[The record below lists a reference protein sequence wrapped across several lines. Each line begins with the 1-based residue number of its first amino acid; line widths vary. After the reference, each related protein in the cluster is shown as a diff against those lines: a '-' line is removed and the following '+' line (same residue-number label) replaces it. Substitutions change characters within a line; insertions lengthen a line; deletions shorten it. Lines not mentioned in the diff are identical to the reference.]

1 MLWFMF
7 SDSDQIRGF
16 RARISNCSD
25 PSSDRLIVLAMATV
39 PGVDAQVGPSLPPAK
54 RSNPEEEEYR
64 EIVKKN
70 RIEEDKPVVEED
82 SSEEDDLLDE
92 NDLQEYYRAVAESEG
107 YDCGDLSKYKFQ
119 YWMLSPMSK
128 VEHEEIKGFVV
139 EALNGYN
146 KNEGTQLVF
155 EMIEK
160 ANIAT
165 PCVATYYVTYVVKG
179 SEDGDRPKTFQCRIH
194 EFLQGF
200 EVEQIRPKPAA
211 A

>member
-1 MLWFMF
+1 ML
-7 SDSDQIRGF
+7 IRF
-16 RARISNCSD
+16 YIN
-25 PSSDRLIVLAMATV
+25 SSKEYSFKVHDWRNKSIGPRNVNATCLHCVLAMATV

-82 SSEEDDLLDE
+82 SSEEDD
-92 NDLQEYYRAVAESEG
+92 G